1 MGLVNTIKYRIIYR
15 MKVTALIPDDLISEI
30 KILSKGKNITE
41 SLIIVMQEWIAS
53 KHLKSLNQELRK
65 SPLKFESG
73 YSAARVRR
81 VNRKK

>member
-1 MGLVNTIKYRIIYR
+1 
-15 MKVTALIPDDLISEI
+15 MKVTALIPDDLILEI
-30 KILSKGKNITE
+30 KTLSQGKNITE

-53 KHLKSLNQELRK
+53 KRLKGLNQELRK

-73 YSAARVRR
+73 YSAAQIRK